1 MSGPAA
7 GRGAGRADLRLAGQG
22 ARAAAGPADGVRNG
36 VVRGSP
42 RAGRGTL
49 PGAPGA
55 WPRIPAKVAD
65 QLRPL
70 LPALVEEMVA
80 EVQASVAEYA
90 RPGDGSYTRAV
101 RRGAEEAAQQFV
113 DRIADPDTSWDRAAE
128 VFRRLGEGEASEGRS
143 LEALQSALRAGA
155 RVALRSLT
163 RASQWMESPL
173 ETLGLLAEAL
183 FMFLDEIA
191 ALSAEGY
198 AQAQAR
204 VAGELQRRQRR
215 LLGLLLA
222 EPPAAAQAISESARL
237 AQWRQPRLV
246 SVVVLAARA
255 APGGPIPALPAEVLQ
270 DLDRTPPVLI
280 VPDPYGPG
288 RREMLDRGLHGLQGA
303 VGPPVGPRDAAKS
316 LHWAQEA
323 LGLAEQG
330 AFGDRPIV
338 HCDDHLTDMVLRR
351 GGDLLDRLEAQRLAP
366 LRGMAPGRRDML
378 AETLLAWL
386 ETGKSSSVASRL
398 FIHPQTARYRLHK
411 LQDLFGDQ
419 LDNPDA
425 RFELALVLRARH
437 AGPQQQPGDPLAT
450 PRTSPHSPKLA
461 APRAAVPAAPRAAV
475 PAAPRA
481 AVPAAPRA
489 AVPAAPRAAVPVR
502 GPAGRP
508 DPGVGEARRA
518 GRQAGS
524 R

>member
-7 GRGAGRADLRLAGQG
+7 GSGAGRAELRLAGQG
-22 ARAAAGPADGVRNG
+22 TRAANGLTGGARNG
-36 VVRGSP
+36 AVRGSS
-42 RAGRGTL
+42 RAGRETL
-49 PGAPGA
+49 PGAGG
-55 WPRIPAKVAD
+55 WPAIPAKVAD
-65 QLRPL
+65 QLRPV
-70 LPALVEEMVA
+70 LPTLVEEMVA
-80 EVQASVAEYA
+80 EIQASVAEYA
-90 RPGDGSYTRAV
+90 RPGDGSYARAV
-101 RRGAEEAAQQFV
+101 HRGAEEAAQQFV

-155 RVALRSLT
+155 RVALRWLT
-163 RASQWMESPL
+163 HASQWMESPL

-183 FMFLDEIA
+183 FVFLDEIA

-222 EPPAAAQAISESARL
+222 EPPAAAQAVSEAARL

-246 SVVVLAARA
+246 SVVVLATRSQ
-255 APGGPIPALPAEVLQ
+255 PGGPLPALPAEVLQ

-288 RREMLDRGLHGLQGA
+288 RRDMLDRGLHGLRGA
-303 VGPPVGPRDAAKS
+303 VGPPVGLRDAAKS

-323 LGLAEQG
+323 LALAEQG
-330 AFGDRPIV
+330 VFGDCAVV

-351 GGDLLDRLEAQRLAP
+351 GGDLLDRLEARRLAP
-366 LRGMAPGRRDML
+366 LRGMAAGRRDML

-437 AGPQQQPGDPLAT
+437 GGPQQHPNDPRVTRGPASH
-450 PRTSPHSPKLA
+450 PASSAA
-461 APRAAVPAAPRAAV
+461 APRRAAPVRDPACRPAPRAD
-475 PAAPRA
+475 
-481 AVPAAPRA
+481 
-489 AVPAAPRAAVPVR
+489 
-502 GPAGRP
+502 G
-508 DPGVGEARRA
+508 ART
-518 GRQAGS
+518 GHQAGS

>member
-1 MSGPAA
+1 MSGPTA
-7 GRGAGRADLRLAGQG
+7 GRGAGRADLRLAGPGSRAANSLRGG
-22 ARAAAGPADGVRNG
+22 ARNG
-36 VVRGSP
+36 APVAQVS
-42 RAGRGTL
+42 AGRATL
-49 PGAPGA
+49 PEEAGS
-55 WPRIPAKVAD
+55 WPAIPSKVAD
-65 QLRPL
+65 QLRPM
-70 LPALVEEMVA
+70 LPTLVEEMIA
-80 EVQASVAEYA
+80 EIQGSVAEYA
-90 RPGDGSYTRAV
+90 RPGDGSYAHAV

-113 DRIADPDTSWDRAAE
+113 DRIADPDTSWDQAAE

-163 RASQWMESPL
+163 RASQWMDAPL

-183 FMFLDEIA
+183 FMFIDEIA

-198 AQAQAR
+198 AHAQAR

-215 LLGLLLA
+215 LLSLLLA
-222 EPPAAAQAISESARL
+222 EPPAAAQAVSEAARL

-246 SVVVLAARA
+246 SVVVLASRSTS
-255 APGGPIPALPAEVLQ
+255 GGPITTLPAEVLQ

-288 RREMLDRGLHGLQGA
+288 RRDMLDRGLRGLRGA
-303 VGPPVGPRDAAKS
+303 VGSPVGVRDAAKS
-316 LHWAQEA
+316 MHWAREA

-330 AFGDRPIV
+330 VFGDCPVV
-338 HCDDHLTDMVLRR
+338 HCDDHLTDMVLCR
-351 GGDLLDRLEAQRLAP
+351 GGDLLDRLEAHRLAP
-366 LRGMAPGRRDML
+366 LRGMAAGRRDML

-437 AGPQQQPGDPLAT
+437 AGPQRDPGDP
-450 PRTSPHSPKLA
+450 PVSD
-461 APRAAVPAAPRAAV
+461 RAY
-475 PAAPRA
+475 
-481 AVPAAPRA
+481 
-489 AVPAAPRAAVPVR
+489 
-502 GPAGRP
+502 
-508 DPGVGEARRA
+508 RRA
-518 GRQAGS
+518 PGS
-524 R
+524 A